1 VLQTAGRLAEAVVAT
16 TERALMEAG
25 PNYMT
30 HLAVVGGLGMLGA
43 GVGLFQLGWNLSGR
57 ANAGRQFP
65 PDR

>member
-1 VLQTAGRLAEAVVAT
+1 MVAT

-43 GVGLFQLGWNLSGR
+43 GVGLFRLGWNLSGR
-57 ANAGRQFP
+57 ANAGRQIP